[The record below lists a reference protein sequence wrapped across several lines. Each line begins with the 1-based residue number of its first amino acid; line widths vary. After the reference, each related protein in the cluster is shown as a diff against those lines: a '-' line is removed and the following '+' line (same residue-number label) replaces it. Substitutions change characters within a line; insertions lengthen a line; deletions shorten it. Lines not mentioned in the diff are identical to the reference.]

1 MQTTGAT
8 VQCRRHCCV
17 QCGDVL
23 AFAFAFAFGFASTDR
38 LRHSPGDA
46 DELIAATSERAQVGA
61 DERRRGADQ
70 LVTDTLVA
78 MRSAALRCDALR
90 CDAAQSVA
98 LRD

>member
-1 MQTTGAT
+1 MQTTAAT
-8 VQCRRHCCV
+8 VQCRRRYCV

-38 LRHSPGDA
+38 LRRSPGDA
-46 DELIAATSERAQVGA
+46 DELIAATSEQAQVGA

-78 MRSAALRCDALR
+78 MRSGALR